1 MMRTGKPLKLLLY
14 FFLAIVLVASGYSMF
29 VYASEKPP
37 LDEIGKARLALAEA
51 KAQLAGKYA
60 GESYKEAEKYF
71 EQAMEEWQKQNDVFF
86 VFRNYSLTSDLAL
99 KSFDRAVTALD
110 EAGKSKNKL
119 RYNAENRLNNLNQK
133 INHFEK
139 YYKNLVLK
147 PATMKLFNAGRTK
160 YLEANIE
167 FKSEEYI
174 NALKLIL
181 KAEENIIQANKQAH
195 LRLAEYY
202 RDYPVWEKNVKTAY
216 QLSKRG
222 QTVFLVDKLNAS
234 LTILKSGKEYKTL
247 PVEFGMNWMGDK
259 MMAGDKATPEGIY
272 KVQVK
277 KDRARTIYHKAL
289 LIDYPNGEDQK
300 RYNHLVRSGK
310 ISKGTGIGNLIE
322 IHGEGGKG
330 IHWTDGCIA
339 LDNKD
344 MDIVFSQSSVNTPVI
359 IVGARQTIEEY
370 LN

>member
-1 MMRTGKPLKLLLY
+1 MRSGKLYKRLLY
-14 FFLAIVLVASGYSMF
+14 FFLAIMMVASGYAMF

-37 LDEIGKARLALAEA
+37 LDEIGKARIALADA

-60 GESYKEAEKYF
+60 GESLKEAEKYF
-71 EQAMEEWQKQNDVFF
+71 NQALEEWQKQNSIFF

-99 KSFDRAVTALD
+99 KSYDRAVTALE
-110 EAGKSKNKL
+110 EAGKSKSKL
-119 RYNAENRLNNLNQK
+119 RYNAEDRLNSLRQK
-133 INHFEK
+133 ISHFEK
-139 YYKNLVLK
+139 YYKNLPLK
-147 PATMKLFNAGRTK
+147 PATLKLFNTGKTK
-160 YLEANIE
+160 YLEASIE
-167 FKSEEYI
+167 FKSDEYI

-181 KAEENIIQANKQAH
+181 KAEENITQAVKQAH
-195 LRLAEYY
+195 LRLAEFY

-216 QLSKRG
+216 QLSKKG

-234 LTILKSGKEYKTL
+234 LTILKSGKEYKTI
-247 PVEFGMNWMGDK
+247 PVEFGENWMGDK

-277 KDRARTIYHKAL
+277 KDRSRTIYYKAL
-289 LIDYPNGEDQK
+289 LIDYPNREDQK
-300 RYNHLVRSGK
+300 RYNHLVQTGK
-310 ISKGTGIGNLIE
+310 ISKNKGIGNLIE

-339 LDNKD
+339 MDNKD
-344 MDIVFSQSSVNTPVI
+344 MDLVFSQSSVNTPVI
-359 IVGARQTIEEY
+359 IVGARQTLEEY